1 MISWITTYL
10 LIGIGWDIIYSFIS
24 NIIESKNT
32 LDNKERLISLLF
44 WPIVLII
51 FMYHFIKG
59 LINKN

>member
-1 MISWITTYL
+1 MMSCVIIYL

-32 LDNKERLISLLF
+32 LDNRERLISLLF

-59 LINKN
+59 LIQ

>member
-1 MISWITTYL
+1 MGWITTYL

-32 LDNKERLISLLF
+32 LNNKERLISLLF

-51 FMYHFIKG
+51 FVYHFIKG
-59 LINKN
+59 LIQ

>member
-32 LDNKERLISLLF
+32 LNNKERLISLLF

-51 FMYHFIKG
+51 FGYHFIKG
-59 LINKN
+59 LKQ

>member
-1 MISWITTYL
+1 MGWITTYL

-59 LINKN
+59 LIQ

>member
-1 MISWITTYL
+1 MMSWITTYL

-59 LINKN
+59 LIQ

>member
-44 WPIVLII
+44 WQIVLII

-59 LINKN
+59 LIQ

>member
-1 MISWITTYL
+1 MGWITTYL

-32 LDNKERLISLLF
+32 LNNKERLISLLF

-51 FMYHFIKG
+51 FVYHFIKG
-59 LINKN
+59 LIR

>member
-1 MISWITTYL
+1 MGWITTYL

-32 LDNKERLISLLF
+32 LNNKERLISLLF

-51 FMYHFIKG
+51 FVYHFIKG
-59 LINKN
+59 LMQ

>member
-32 LDNKERLISLLF
+32 LNNKERLISLLF

-51 FMYHFIKG
+51 FVYHFIKG
-59 LINKN
+59 LIR

>member
-59 LINKN
+59 LIQ

>member
-32 LDNKERLISLLF
+32 LNNKERLISLLF

-51 FMYHFIKG
+51 FVYHFIKG
-59 LINKN
+59 LIQ

>member
-44 WPIVLII
+44 WPMVLII

-59 LINKN
+59 LIQ

>member
-1 MISWITTYL
+1 MNNVIIYL
-10 LIGIGWDIIYSFIS
+10 LIGVGWDIIYSFIS

-59 LINKN
+59 LIQ

>member
-24 NIIESKNT
+24 NIIKSKNT

-59 LINKN
+59 LIQ

>member
-44 WPIVLII
+44 WPIFLII
-51 FMYHFIKG
+51 FTYHFIKG
-59 LINKN
+59 LMK

>member
-1 MISWITTYL
+1 MSLITYL

-59 LINKN
+59 LKQ

>member
-59 LINKN
+59 LI

>member
-1 MISWITTYL
+1 MGWITTYL

-32 LDNKERLISLLF
+32 LNNKERLISLLF

-59 LINKN
+59 LIQ

>member
-1 MISWITTYL
+1 MISWIITYL

-59 LINKN
+59 LIQ

>member
-32 LDNKERLISLLF
+32 LDNRERIISLVL

-51 FMYHFIKG
+51 FTYHFIKG
-59 LINKN
+59 LKR

>member
-51 FMYHFIKG
+51 FTYHFIKG
-59 LINKN
+59 LIK

>member
-51 FMYHFIKG
+51 FVYHFIKG
-59 LINKN
+59 LIQ